1 MQTTI
6 RVRQKIKYRKLL
18 LFGFCSIFIVSSFV
32 VIINLWNTGNVM
44 ANQGE
49 IIQVDEQIFTTEM
62 SLPSPDIKF
71 NQVPSSHAVLKQ
83 QIKNTPNT
91 THSTDEK

>member
-1 MQTTI
+1 MQTSI
-6 RVRQKIKYRKLL
+6 RVRQKVKYKKLL
-18 LFGFCSIFIVSSFV
+18 LLGFCSILTLISFV
-32 VIINLWNTGNVM
+32 IIINLWNTGNVM

-71 NQVPSSHAVLKQ
+71 NHVPSSHAVLKQ
-83 QIKNTPNT
+83 QIKNTSNT